1 MDFTIF
7 AVYNTCRHGVP
18 QPMTQ
23 MEGQRQKLEHV
34 VEALYLDDSL
44 EEELNRLMEEMTE
57 PPQAQAQAETMDLK
71 VENTETKTQ
80 APSDSEHIVEDL
92 DDSNLEEDT
101 LTVEMAEPPEVQAQ
115 AETMDLKIENTE
127 AKTQASLS
135 RLQDKNSLKLK
146 KRVIS
151 QAKQLTDE
159 LLICFYFVFHIMSL
173 FNNNN

>member
-7 AVYNTCRHGVP
+7 VVYNTCRHGVP
-18 QPMTQ
+18 QLMTQ

-57 PPQAQAQAETMDLK
+57 PP
-71 VENTETKTQ
+71 
-80 APSDSEHIVEDL
+80 
-92 DDSNLEEDT
+92 
-101 LTVEMAEPPEVQAQ
+101 EVQAQ
-115 AETMDLKIENTE
+115 AETMNLKIENSE

-159 LLICFYFVFHIMSL
+159 LLICFYFGFHIIYL
-173 FNNNN
+173 FNSNN